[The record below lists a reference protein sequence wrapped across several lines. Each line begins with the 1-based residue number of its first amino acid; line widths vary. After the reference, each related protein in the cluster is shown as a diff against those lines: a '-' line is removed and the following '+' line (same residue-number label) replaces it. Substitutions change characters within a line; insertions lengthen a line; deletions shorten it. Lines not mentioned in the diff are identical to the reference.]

1 MKAQKPL
8 PNPPDEYD
16 KRYMYDLASIVI
28 EDEAISAKTN
38 RDNVFDTGS
47 IILRS
52 PNGTYYK
59 IAVTNTGDVETDDV
73 ETVSN
78 RPITGDNPYV

>member
-8 PNPPDEYD
+8 PNPPEEYD

-47 IILRS
+47 LIIRQ
-52 PNGTYYK
+52 PDGDYRK
-59 IAVTNTGDVETDDV
+59 IVVDNSGVLSTEAV
-73 ETVSN
+73 ETVN
-78 RPITGDNPYV
+78 FRPVTGKNPYV

>member
-1 MKAQKPL
+1 MRSQKPL
-8 PNPPDEYD
+8 PNPPDEYN

-47 IILRS
+47 LIIRQ
-52 PNGTYYK
+52 PDGGYRK
-59 IAVTNTGDVETDDV
+59 IVVSNLGVLSTEEV
-73 ETVSN
+73 ETVN
-78 RPITGDNPYV
+78 ARPVTGDNPYV

>member
-47 IILRS
+47 LIIRQ
-52 PNGTYYK
+52 PDGAYRK
-59 IAVTNTGDVETDDV
+59 IIVNDSGVLSTVAVT
-73 ETVSN
+73 TVDN

>member
-1 MKAQKPL
+1 MRSQKPL
-8 PNPPDEYD
+8 PNPPEEYN

-47 IILRS
+47 IIIRQ
-52 PNGTYYK
+52 PDGDYRK
-59 IAVTNTGDVETDDV
+59 IVVDNSGNLSTTAVTTD
-73 ETVSN
+73 N
-78 RPITGDNPYV
+78 FRPITGTNPYV